1 MQDTEKHTILA
12 EEAGAQIPDSI
23 RVIHTSL
30 SLLLIILLIGIL
42 IISLIIL
49 IG

>member
-1 MQDTEKHTILA
+1 MQYAEKNIDFSTET
-12 EEAGAQIPDSI
+12 GAHNPDSI
-23 RVIHTSL
+23 RVIHTDL

-42 IISLIIL
+42 IISLILL

>member
-1 MQDTEKHTILA
+1 MEKDINATTET
-12 EEAGAQIPDSI
+12 GAHNPDSI
-23 RVIHTSL
+23 RVIHTDL

-42 IISLIIL
+42 IISLIIV